1 MVLESDYDSLAMTVR
16 IMILMAMTDD
26 EGREDDGV
34 MVTTAV
40 MMMLTMLKMMTM
52 NVMMK

>member
-1 MVLESDYDSLAMTVR
+1 MVLESEYDSLAMTVT

-40 MMMLTMLKMMTM
+40 LMLTMLKMMTM
-52 NVMMK
+52 TVMMK